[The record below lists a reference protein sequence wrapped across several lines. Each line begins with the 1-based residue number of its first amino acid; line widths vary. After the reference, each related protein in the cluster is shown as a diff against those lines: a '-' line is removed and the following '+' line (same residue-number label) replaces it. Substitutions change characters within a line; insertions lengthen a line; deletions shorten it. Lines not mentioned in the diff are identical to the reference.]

1 MYQFTTT
8 NVINSA
14 TDSNTAIAKYAGAN
28 GVFNVARVGS
38 FKKDKVV
45 SVYKNAYV
53 AGVLEEA
60 TITVPTVT
68 LGLVIR
74 ATVNVFL
81 TTSANSEYANFSMDF
96 KKPVTVEVIST
107 GDATTDAAA
116 LVKQLKALKD
126 RFGYA
131 YITASNSTN
140 VITIKATEPFQRI
153 KSIII
158 EKEVA
163 SPNSMIQPEYQ
174 VVGTSFTV
182 TVPGVDGFGDDSWM
196 VRNIVIPTAENV
208 RHFGMNKDGRPI
220 IGGGYDQYTLRY
232 KIELDGDDGVFSGA
246 QSVTTHVF
254 YVLSTLSAAF
264 KTAMENAGITVL
276 TAPSTTGTFA
286 VTVSDITLSI
296 LSGDTAQLFPVN
308 FKGVVTY
315 ADTAGTGTVTI
326 SSSGVIT
333 PTVAG
338 DTTITATDTFT
349 VGTTTSTATAT
360 VTLKVVA

>member
-60 TITVPTVT
+60 TITVPTVA

-96 KKPVTVEVIST
+96 KKPVTVEVLST
-107 GDATTDAAA
+107 GDSTLDAAA

-174 VVGTSFTV
+174 VVGTNFTV

-276 TAPSTTGTFA
+276 TADGPGATTSSF
-286 VTVSDITLSI
+286 TVNASDTVIVV
-296 LSGDTAQLFPVN
+296 GDTATLSSV
-308 FKGVVTY
+308 G
-315 ADTAGTGTVTI
+315 ATGTVTYT
-326 SSSGVIT
+326 SGTTGIT
-333 PTVAG
+333 IAG
-338 DTTITATDTFT
+338 NIATAATANATPVVITATDAAGNTGT
-349 VGTTTSTATAT
+349 VSI
-360 VTLKVVA
+360 KVIA